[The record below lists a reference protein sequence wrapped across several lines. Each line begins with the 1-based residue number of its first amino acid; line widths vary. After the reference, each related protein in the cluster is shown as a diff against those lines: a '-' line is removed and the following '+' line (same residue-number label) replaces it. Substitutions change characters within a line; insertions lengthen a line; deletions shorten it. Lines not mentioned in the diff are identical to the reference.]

1 MCTPSRDNR
10 YFFVGLM
17 RSKAI
22 GSATIPS
29 KLGDA
34 IVTMRNCSEIQH
46 GQPMRYGEMITRT
59 DRIIGI
65 LLDPSEEY
73 SHTRN
78 RYPLQDKIA
87 KYSVEKGIPRVPNSR
102 ESAEIVN
109 SALRCRNPR
118 IRTWVHTCLCA
129 STDRCT
135 DDRWGC
141 RTVHSCHTAHSQN
154 VCVLAYAVQSLWP
167 GSCAAKVNV

>member
-29 KLGDA
+29 ELGDA

-65 LLDPSEEY
+65 LLDPSEDH

-78 RYPLQDKIA
+78 RYPMQSKIA
-87 KYSVEKGIPRVPNSR
+87 KYSVEKGIRRVSNS
-102 ESAEIVN
+102 
-109 SALRCRNPR
+109 RCRNPR
-118 IRTWVHTCLCA
+118 MRTWVHTCLCA

-135 DDRWGC
+135 DGRWGC